1 MDLPP
6 TGLFSQQDP
15 GWKYA
20 VKPLD
25 DTVTFTTLRG
35 LTTVS
40 GLLD

>member
-15 GWKYA
+15 GWKY
-20 VKPLD
+20 KPLD